1 MAVTRA
7 TARMMQALLGPG
19 GVQDQAE
26 AAVRQ
31 ALAADPGDTAV
42 LWKLGEIHR
51 RQGNLAAAHDVY
63 RRLAA
68 LGPDRRKASWLSAS
82 LGGGRLPET
91 VVPRGVWPAPFVR
104 MTSFLTSEQCD
115 RLMALA
121 YAERGRLLSA
131 RVGLG
136 KGSRVDPEARIT
148 FEADAQVRRDVGP
161 WFLPKLRSAVP
172 EVLARL
178 RMEGDDQYDVQHWN
192 MRVYPAGG
200 FYSAHH
206 DAVANQKPGLTPN
219 LLQLEGVGVANAGEL
234 MVAAGENPHRL
245 RSEASFAMMCGAC
258 PIPASSGKTQ
268 RHRLN
273 RGGNRQANS
282 ALHMVV
288 VCRMRTDPRTRA
300 YVERRTHQGLSK
312 REVMRCLKRYVAREI
327 YRVLTVP
334 PAT

>member
-1 MAVTRA
+1 MGEAEAEMAVTRA

-178 RMEGDDQYDVQHWN
+178 RMEGDDQYDVQYWN
-192 MRVYPAGG
+192 MRVYAAGG

-206 DAVANQKPGLTPN
+206 DAVANRKLSFVYFFHPEPRRFSGGDLLLYDADAETAHCPLEAFSRIVPLRNSIVFFPSRSWHQVTPVTCDPDDFGSGRFVLNGHFRSRLPTAKP
-219 LLQLEGVGVANAGEL
+219 EG
-234 MVAAGENPHRL
+234 
-245 RSEASFAMMCGAC
+245 
-258 PIPASSGKTQ
+258 
-268 RHRLN
+268 
-273 RGGNRQANS
+273 
-282 ALHMVV
+282 
-288 VCRMRTDPRTRA
+288 
-300 YVERRTHQGLSK
+300 
-312 REVMRCLKRYVAREI
+312 
-327 YRVLTVP
+327 
-334 PAT
+334 